1 MAIFRITAL
10 ALHACLPACRTNS
23 DNRATSQNMPRR
35 DGVITTHTPIENMP
49 ELLERLKAARLKVAQ
64 LVLIDRVYL
73 PIFERLEKEI
83 VALERD
89 EKLMERAREL
99 VRGVQS
105 D

>member
-1 MAIFRITAL
+1 
-10 ALHACLPACRTNS
+10 
-23 DNRATSQNMPRR
+23 
-35 DGVITTHTPIENMP
+35 MP
-49 ELLERLKAARLKVAQ
+49 ELLERLKAARLTVAQ

-99 VRGVQS
+99 VRAVQS

>member
-1 MAIFRITAL
+1 RDDGHL
-10 ALHACLPACRTNS
+10 SHLSACTSCRTNS
-23 DNRATSQNMPRR
+23 DNRATFQNMPRSDR
-35 DGVITTHTPIENMP
+35 VITTHAPIENMP
-49 ELLERLKAARLKVAQ
+49 ERLERLKAARLKVAL

-99 VRGVQS
+99 VRAVQS

>member
-1 MAIFRITAL
+1 MMATIRVSAL
-10 ALHACLPACRTNS
+10 ALHAELILTIVRPYRTCHAVIELLP
-23 DNRATSQNMPRR
+23 
-35 DGVITTHTPIENMP
+35 HTPIENMP
-49 ELLERLKAARLKVAQ
+49 ERLERLKAARLKVAQ
-64 LVLIDRVYL
+64 LVLIYRVYL

-99 VRGVQS
+99 VRAVQS

>member
-1 MAIFRITAL
+1 
-10 ALHACLPACRTNS
+10 
-23 DNRATSQNMPRR
+23 
-35 DGVITTHTPIENMP
+35 
-49 ELLERLKAARLKVAQ
+49 
-64 LVLIDRVYL
+64 VLIDRVYL

-99 VRGVQS
+99 VRAVQS

>member
-1 MAIFRITAL
+1 
-10 ALHACLPACRTNS
+10 
-23 DNRATSQNMPRR
+23 
-35 DGVITTHTPIENMP
+35 MP
-49 ELLERLKAARLKVAQ
+49 ERLERLKAARLKVAL

-99 VRGVQS
+99 VRAVQS

>member
-1 MAIFRITAL
+1 
-10 ALHACLPACRTNS
+10 
-23 DNRATSQNMPRR
+23 MPRR